1 TDISGSAL
9 WSVRERAS
17 SMHLAVL
24 PTYAVADAEHL
35 PFADEMFDGV
45 LTVASLHHAHDTL
58 GMLLEMKRVVKPNG
72 WVVVG
77 VEPASWPYTVVY
89 PLLWPLKR
97 LIRIIRRRP
106 INSVADDETRGFTA
120 DGLKKLFFE
129 AGLEVIE
136 VRPAKFLLEV
146 YDSSCRLLEQ
156 LLRRPV
162 KPLYAVERILDG
174 IDRLI
179 ALIPILNR
187 LPWHWSVIA
196 RKRA

>member
-1 TDISGSAL
+1 
-9 WSVRERAS
+9 
-17 SMHLAVL
+17 
-24 PTYAVADAEHL
+24 
-35 PFADEMFDGV
+35 
-45 LTVASLHHAHDTL
+45 
-58 GMLLEMKRVVKPNG
+58 
-72 WVVVG
+72 VVG